1 MVTVLETLSHKE
13 VIRVIQFLW
22 MKQASSI
29 KIHRQLT
36 RVYDDRTVNALCVT
50 KWCRVCKCL
59 NGQL

>member
-1 MVTVLETLSHKE
+1 LETLSHKE

-36 RVYDDRTVNALCVT
+36 GVYDDCTVKALHVT
-50 KWCRVCKCL
+50 KWCRVCKWL
-59 NGQL
+59 